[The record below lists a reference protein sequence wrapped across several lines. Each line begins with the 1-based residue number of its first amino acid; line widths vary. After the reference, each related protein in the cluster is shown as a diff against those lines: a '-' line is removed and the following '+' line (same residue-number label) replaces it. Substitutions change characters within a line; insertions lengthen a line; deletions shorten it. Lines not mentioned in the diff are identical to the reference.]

1 MSADRL
7 AASNG
12 RPADFLYLASG
23 QQSSPRRVSSLCFYT
38 CATALE
44 TQPLPAVSQA
54 HLPTTS
60 TDCPAASNRGGRR
73 FPGPLSG
80 GRSAIAL
87 PRSCSSCSP
96 LPNCFATFRAR
107 HCPLCRSID
116 GVPASAGNSVG
127 HRLAIAPPPSHPA
140 GDSTPIMSVKGTY
153 SGEIEKSQSRSG
165 NCDSRPGNAISREL
179 TSLNH
184 TKQSSDT

>member
-7 AASNG
+7 AASDG

-87 PRSCSSCSP
+87 PRSRSSCSP
-96 LPNCFATFRAR
+96 LPNCFVTFRAR

-116 GVPASAGNSVG
+116 GVPASAGNSIG
-127 HRLAIAPPPSHPA
+127 HRLAIAPPPFAPRWRFNSNHV
-140 GDSTPIMSVKGTY
+140 GKRYVLGRNR
-153 SGEIEKSQSRSG
+153 EISIE
-165 NCDSRPGNAISREL
+165 IREL
-179 TSLNH
+179 RLSTRECNFPGINI
-184 TKQSSDT
+184 TKSH